1 MRNFN
6 FQLFVV
12 ECYVMLCHSKCIPIT
27 LQVHLSDVE
36 GMGIL
41 TRLLW
46 QAANMHLEVTAPA
59 PRTPPRFVVGSE
71 GRAERGETKTSPREV
86 FVSPPS
92 PAPSDPYAWMEMV
105 NGKKV
110 IFAYCNCVCHTDI
123 CSVQFT

>member
-1 MRNFN
+1 
-6 FQLFVV
+6 
-12 ECYVMLCHSKCIPIT
+12 MLCLVS
-27 LQVHLSDVE
+27 VVE

-46 QAANMHLEVTAPA
+46 HAAYMHLEVTVPA
-59 PRTPPRFVVGSE
+59 PRTPPRFVVRSE
-71 GRAERGETKTSPREV
+71 GRAERGETKTSP
-86 FVSPPS
+86 PS
-92 PAPSDPYAWMEMV
+92 PAPSDPYVWMEMV